1 MPRTKKTVKKSVKK
15 LQNTFIKN
23 MIEAF
28 NPDYDSQAAESMKHC
43 AAASVAY
50 NALQDQGADIPTV
63 DQIRVLAVKKFGDRT
78 LDAPLPTACY
88 LDTGEPTNTGAS
100 DNGDSGDGDASV
112 YAALAAMGLGSD
124 AIGADDD
131 SDDYGTWDD
140 PFSAGDDNTVD
151 ADNPRALAG

>member
-1 MPRTKKTVKKSVKK
+1 MPKTKKTVKRSVKK

-50 NALQDQGADIPTV
+50 NALQDQGADIPTLEQV
-63 DQIRVLAVKKFGDRT
+63 RVLAVKKFGDKT
-78 LDAPLPTACY
+78 LDDPLPTACY
-88 LDTGEPTNTGAS
+88 LDTGEPVGQSDTG
-100 DNGDSGDGDASV
+100 DDSDASV

-140 PFSAGDDNTVD
+140 PFADSGETVD